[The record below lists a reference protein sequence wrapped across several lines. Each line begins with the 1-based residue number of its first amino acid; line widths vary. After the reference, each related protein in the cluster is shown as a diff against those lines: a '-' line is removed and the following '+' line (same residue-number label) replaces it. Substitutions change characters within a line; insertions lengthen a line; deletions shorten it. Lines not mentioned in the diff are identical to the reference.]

1 MMIRRARGYT
11 LIELVTVLVLIG
23 ALAIF
28 ASAQFRTQG
37 FERYA
42 FREELI
48 SAARY
53 AQKIALASG
62 CEVRLRVDG
71 SGYALHYRSGGTDT
85 SCGGGGF
92 STPVPDPT
100 GGGAYSGS
108 SDAVTNSLSVVFG
121 TDGTSGGGT
130 INVQGQPD
138 IVIVSGTGYVHD
150 A

>member
-1 MMIRRARGYT
+1 MGRTRGFS

-23 ALAIF
+23 ALAVF

-48 SAARY
+48 SAAQY

-62 CEVRLRVDG
+62 CAVQLRVDG
-71 SGYALHYRSGGTDT
+71 SGYALHYQSGGSDT
-85 SCGGGGF
+85 TCGSGGF
-92 STPVPDPT
+92 TEPVPDPA

-108 SDAVTNSLSVVFG
+108 SDAVTSGLTVVFG
-121 TDGTSGGGT
+121 TDGTTGGGGT
-130 INVQGQPD
+130 IQIDGVKD
-138 IVIVSGTGYVHD
+138 IRIEAGSGYVHD

>member
-1 MMIRRARGYT
+1 MMRRLHGYT

-23 ALAIF
+23 ALAVF

-62 CEVRLRVDG
+62 CEVRLQVDG
-71 SGYALHYRSGGTDT
+71 SGYGLYYRDGGSDTTCGSGGF
-85 SCGGGGF
+85 G
-92 STPVPDPT
+92 TPVQDPA

-108 SDAVTNSLSVVFG
+108 SDAVTNSLTVTFG
-121 TDGTSGGGT
+121 TDGTTSGGT
-130 INVQGQPD
+130 VNVQGQPD
-138 IVIVSGTGYVHD
+138 IVIESGTGYVHD

>member
-1 MMIRRARGYT
+1 MMRRPHGYT

-23 ALAIF
+23 ALAVF

-62 CEVRLRVDG
+62 CEVRLRADG
-71 SGYALHYRSGGTDT
+71 SGYALHYRAGGSDTTCGSGGFTT
-85 SCGGGGF
+85 A
-92 STPVPDPT
+92 VPDPT

-108 SDAVTNSLSVVFG
+108 SDAVTNPVTIVFG

-130 INVQGQPD
+130 ISLQGQPD
-138 IVIVSGTGYVHD
+138 IVIESGTGYVRD

>member
-1 MMIRRARGYT
+1 MMWRLRGYT

-23 ALAIF
+23 ALAVF
-28 ASAQFRTQG
+28 ASAQFRTEG

-62 CEVRLRVDG
+62 CDVRLRVDG
-71 SGYALHYRSGGTDT
+71 SGYALHYRSGGSDT
-85 SCGGGGF
+85 TCGSGGF
-92 STPVPDPT
+92 TDPVPDPT

-108 SDAVTNSLSVVFG
+108 SDAVSNTLSIVFG

-130 INVQGQPD
+130 VDLQGQPD
-138 IVIVSGTGYVHD
+138 IVIESGTGYVHD